1 MASKNWK
8 PFTKVT
14 ELDNRDYQVILSLA
28 RNNMKT
34 TEVAY
39 DLCVHRGTILYRIEK
54 IKKITGLDAMVFYD
68 LVKLVDIANEKMKGD
83 SNDST

>member
-1 MASKNWK
+1 MSSINRK

-14 ELDNRDYQVILSLA
+14 ELDERDYQIIFSLA
-28 RNNMKT
+28 HNNMRA
-34 TEVAY
+34 TETAY

-54 IKKITGLDAMVFYD
+54 IKKITGLDAMKFYD
-68 LVKLVDIANEKMKGD
+68 LVNLVDIANNKTKGD

>member
-14 ELDNRDYQVILSLA
+14 ELDDRDYQVILSLA
-28 RNNMKT
+28 RNNMRA

-83 SNDST
+83 YNDST

>member
-1 MASKNWK
+1 MSIKNRK
-8 PFTKVT
+8 LIVKAKD
-14 ELDNRDYQVILSLA
+14 LDDRDCSVILSLA
-28 RNNMKT
+28 RNNMRA

-68 LVKLVDIANEKMKGD
+68 LVKLVDIANEKNEG
-83 SNDST
+83 